1 MKQKIFLTLITLAL
15 LLTACAPKSPVETQ
29 IPSEPQAPADPQEA
43 SVLNVMTHD
52 SFDITA
58 DLLTK
63 FENDNNVKV
72 NIIKAGDTGSAL
84 NRLILT
90 STTGASEAD
99 VFYGL
104 DNTFLSRALENDL
117 FEPYEAPALAKIDKS
132 FKLDPKNGALPIDYG
147 DVCINYDKAWFAEK
161 GLALPDSLE
170 ALADPNYKGL
180 LAVEN
185 PSTSSPG
192 MAFMMA
198 TIAHFGEEAWLDWW
212 KQMKDNDVAITS
224 DWETAYYTNFS
235 GSSGKGPQSMV
246 VSYASSPAAE
256 LIYAETKLEESPTAS
271 IVANDACWRQIEFAG
286 ILKGTKQRAMAEKFI
301 DFLLSKDFQEDVP
314 MQMFVFPVLPEAQ
327 LPEGFVKG
335 SQIPE
340 KPATLDPAV
349 IAANRD
355 AWVEQ
360 WVKLMLGN

>member
-1 MKQKIFLTLITLAL
+1 MIKKIYLTLISMAL
-15 LLTACAPKSPVETQ
+15 LLTACATKPSVGPETSQ
-29 IPSEPQAPADPQEA
+29 KPEESQEI

-58 DLLTK
+58 DLLAR
-63 FENDNNVKV
+63 FEQEHKVKV

-90 STTGASEAD
+90 NATGAQEAD

-117 FEPYEAPALAKIDKS
+117 FEPYQAPALAKIDGS
-132 FKLDPKNGALPIDYG
+132 FKLDPKNGALPVDYG
-147 DVCINYDKAWFAEK
+147 DVCINYDKAWFNEK

-170 ALADPNYKGL
+170 ALAEPEYKGL
-180 LAVEN
+180 LAVED

-192 MAFMMA
+192 LAFMMA
-198 TIAHFGEEAWLDWW
+198 TIAHFGEDGWLDWW
-212 KQMKDNDVAITS
+212 QRMKDNELVITS

-235 GSSGKGPQSMV
+235 GSSGKGPQPLV

-256 LIYAETKLEESPTAS
+256 LIYAETELEESPTAS
-271 IVANDACWRQIEFAG
+271 IVVDDACWRQIEFAG
-286 ILKGTKQRAMAEKFI
+286 ILKGSKQRALAEKFI
-301 DFLLSKDFQEDVP
+301 DFLLSKDFQEDLP

-340 KPATLDPAV
+340 KPATLDPSV
-349 IAANRD
+349 IATQRD
-355 AWVEQ
+355 NWVGQ

>member
-1 MKQKIFLTLITLAL
+1 MAL
-15 LLTACAPKSPVETQ
+15 LLTACATKPSVGPETSQ
-29 IPSEPQAPADPQEA
+29 KPEESQEI

-58 DLLTK
+58 DLLAR
-63 FENDNNVKV
+63 FEQEHKVKV

-90 STTGASEAD
+90 SATGAQEAD

-117 FEPYEAPALAKIDKS
+117 FEPYQAPALAKIDDS
-132 FKLDPKNGALPIDYG
+132 FKLDPKNGALPVDYG
-147 DVCINYDKAWFAEK
+147 DVCINYDKAWFNEK

-170 ALADPNYKGL
+170 ALAEPEYKGL
-180 LAVEN
+180 LAVED

-192 MAFMMA
+192 LAFMMA
-198 TIAHFGEEAWLDWW
+198 TIAHFGEEGWLDWW
-212 KQMKDNDVAITS
+212 QRMKDNELVITS

-235 GSSGKGPQSMV
+235 GSSGKGPQPLV

-256 LIYAETKLEESPTAS
+256 LIYAETELEESPTAS
-271 IVANDACWRQIEFAG
+271 IVVDDACWRQIEFAG
-286 ILKGTKQRAMAEKFI
+286 ILKGSKQRALAEKFI
-301 DFLLSKDFQEDVP
+301 DFLLSKDFQEDLP

-349 IAANRD
+349 IATQRD
-355 AWVEQ
+355 NWVGQ